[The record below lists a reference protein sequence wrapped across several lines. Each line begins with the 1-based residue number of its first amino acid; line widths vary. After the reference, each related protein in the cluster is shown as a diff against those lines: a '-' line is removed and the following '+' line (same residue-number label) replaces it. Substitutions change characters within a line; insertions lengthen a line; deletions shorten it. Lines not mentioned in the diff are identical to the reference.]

1 MAHRH
6 MTSRIEDA
14 LIDQD
19 AAGRGEIFKHLAI
32 HGVSVHR

>member
-1 MAHRH
+1 MTHRH

-19 AAGRGEIFKHLAI
+19 AARGGEIFEHGAI
-32 HGVSVHR
+32 HDVNGHR